1 MSLSH
6 DAMVGVVHRY
16 IAALNASDLDAV
28 VALYAPDATV
38 EDPVGSA
45 PHVGLEAIRSFYA
58 GSVAMGLKVKLQGE
72 VRAVANEVVFPFS
85 VQLNMNGGQLTISP
99 IDHFRLNAQGQI
111 THMRAFFSAEN
122 FVQAPAEQG
131 EAVA

>member
-6 DAMVGVVHRY
+6 ETMVDVVHRY

-28 VALYAPDATV
+28 VALYAPDASV

-45 PHVGLEAIRSFYA
+45 PHVGLEAIRAFYA
-58 GSVAMGLKVKLQGE
+58 GSVALGLKVQLQGD
-72 VRAVANEVVFPFS
+72 VRAVANEVVFAFS
-85 VQLNMNGGQLTISP
+85 VQLDTPQGRLTISP

-111 THMRAFFSAEN
+111 TSMRAFFGPEN
-122 FVQAPAEQG
+122 FVQAPA
-131 EAVA
+131 A